1 MRRRLP
7 LLLALCATLLA
18 SCSSRDD
25 RGESSGI
32 TDRMF
37 GTPDAS
43 AIARMQAAPGSR
55 VDGTVRFQQYGGIVV
70 VRVALT
76 GLPPNRVFGL
86 HVHEKGDC
94 AATGGHFN
102 PAQAPHGRPGRGEQH
117 AGDLRNQHSNGEGM
131 VHDAFETS
139 ALALSGPTSVL
150 ARAVV
155 VSADADD
162 YTTQPDGKSGPPL
175 ACGIIRPN

>member
-1 MRRRLP
+1 MPRVWLSM
-7 LLLALCATLLA
+7 LVLSGFALAGCAA
-18 SCSSRDD
+18 RSD
-25 RGESSGI
+25 REVNTDI
-32 TDRMF
+32 TDRVF

-43 AIARMQAAPGSR
+43 AVARMQAMGGSR
-55 VDGTVRFQQYGGIVV
+55 VDGAVRFQQYGNIVV

-94 AATGGHFN
+94 AAPGGHFN
-102 PAQAPHGRPGRGEQH
+102 PTKAPHGRPGRGEQH

-131 VHDAFETS
+131 VHDAFETT

-155 VSADADD
+155 VSADPDD

>member
-1 MRRRLP
+1 MSRVSLLP
-7 LLLALCATLLA
+7 LALCAAMLA
-18 SCSSRDD
+18 GCSTQAD
-25 RGESSGI
+25 RGESPSL
-32 TDRMF
+32 TDRF
-37 GTPDAS
+37 VGTPDAS
-43 AIARMQAAPGSR
+43 AIARMQPAAGSR
-55 VDGTVRFQQYGGIVV
+55 VDGTVRFQQFGNVLV

-94 AATGGHFN
+94 ATPGGHFN
-102 PAQAPHGRPGRGEQH
+102 PTQAPHGRLGRGEHH

-150 ARAVV
+150 ARTVV
-155 VSADADD
+155 LSAEPDD
-162 YTTQPDGKSGPPL
+162 YSTQPDGKSGPPI
-175 ACGIIRPN
+175 ACALIRPN

>member
-1 MRRRLP
+1 MPRALVST
-7 LLLALCATLLA
+7 LALCAALLA
-18 SCSSRDD
+18 GCASRTE
-25 RGESSGI
+25 REESSGI
-32 TDRMF
+32 ADRLF

-43 AIARMQAAPGSR
+43 AIARMQPVGGGR
-55 VDGTVRFQQYGGIVV
+55 VDGAVRFQQYGNIVV

-76 GLPPNRVFGL
+76 GLPPNRAFGL
-86 HVHEKGDC
+86 HVHDKGDC
-94 AATGGHFN
+94 AAPGGHFN
-102 PAQAPHGRPGRGEQH
+102 PTKAPHGRPGRGEHH
-117 AGDLRNQHSNGEGM
+117 AGDLRNQQSDGEGM
-131 VHDAFETS
+131 VQEAFETT

-155 VSADADD
+155 VSAEADD